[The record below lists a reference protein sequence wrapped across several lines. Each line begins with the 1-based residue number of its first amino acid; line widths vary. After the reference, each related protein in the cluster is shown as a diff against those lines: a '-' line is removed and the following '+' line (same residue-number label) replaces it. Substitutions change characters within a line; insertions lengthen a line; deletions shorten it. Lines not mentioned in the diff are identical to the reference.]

1 MIFTKVIKIVEPHIS
16 IFTPSINNSSGLLFK
31 IISESALI
39 AWHSLIA
46 NKLRTFLS
54 LLGIVI
60 GIFVIIIILTAVDSL
75 KKDVNDSLNSLG
87 PNVVYVHKWPWEGGW
102 DYPWWKYFLRPQPS
116 VSEAELLVKRS
127 ELAEAISY
135 SVDFQRPIK
144 FRDNFVS
151 SAPITGVWL
160 NYEKVQEINLR
171 SGRYFTDNELRNG
184 RNVVIIGYNIATN
197 LFGNQDPIGS
207 NIKIKGE
214 NFNVVGVLER
224 AGEGLFSSG
233 QDETV
238 YVPYF
243 AAREMVDLNNW
254 NVQQEILVKP
264 RAGITSSELKDE
276 LVGLMRSIRKLKPA
290 EDSNFSLNEA
300 SMIKK
305 QTASITGVLNII
317 GLFIGFLA
325 LLVGVFGIA
334 NIMFVSVK
342 ERTNI
347 IGIQKALGAKRSFIL
362 IQFLTE
368 AMILTLLGGI
378 FGLVLVY
385 LTTLGVQSVSTFN
398 MSLSIGN
405 IIVAFF
411 ISCFAG
417 LFSGIIPAYI
427 ASRLDPVEAIR
438 SK

>member
-1 MIFTKVIKIVEPHIS
+1 MIFTKVRKNVEPYIS
-16 IFTPSINNSSGLLFK
+16 IFTPSINKFSHLLFK

-39 AWHSLIA
+39 AWSSLVA
-46 NKLRTFLS
+46 NKLRTMLS

-87 PNVVYVHKWPWEGGW
+87 PNVVYVHKWPWEGGF

-116 VSEAELLVKRS
+116 VAEAELIIKRS
-127 ELAEAISY
+127 DLAEAVSY
-135 SVDFQRPIK
+135 SVDFQRPLK
-144 FRDNFVS
+144 FRDNFVTN
-151 SAPITGVWL
+151 AEITGVWL
-160 NYEKVQEINLR
+160 YYDKVQEINI
-171 SGRYFTDNELRNG
+171 SNGRYFTDNELRNG
-184 RNVVIIGYNIATN
+184 RNVVVIGHNIGQN

-224 AGEGLFSSG
+224 AGEGLFG
-233 QDETV
+233 GGADETV
-238 YVPYF
+238 YVPFF

-264 RAGITSSELKDE
+264 KEGVTSTELKDE
-276 LVGLMRSIRKLKPA
+276 LMGLMRSIRKQKPT

-305 QTASITGVLNII
+305 QTASITGILNII
-317 GLFIGFLA
+317 GLIIGFLA
-325 LLVGVFGIA
+325 LLVGIFGIA

-347 IGIQKALGAKRSFIL
+347 IGIQKALGAKRIFIL
-362 IQFLTE
+362 VQFLTE

-378 FGLVLVY
+378 FGLILVY
-385 LTTLGVQSVSTFN
+385 LTTLLVQSISSFN
-398 MSLSIGN
+398 MTLSIN
-405 IIVAFF
+405 NVVVAFF

>member
-1 MIFTKVIKIVEPHIS
+1 MNLIFLFLHQVLTNSTPLFLKIV
-16 IFTPSINNSSGLLFK
+16 K
-31 IISESALI
+31 ESVVFAWGALV
-39 AWHSLIA
+39 A
-46 NKLRTFLS
+46 NKLRTMLS

-87 PNVVYVHKWPWEGGW
+87 PNVVYVHKWPWEGGF

-116 VSEAELLVKRS
+116 VSEAELIIKRS
-127 ELAEAISY
+127 ELAEAVSY
-135 SVDFQRPIK
+135 SVEFQRPIK

-151 SAPITGVWL
+151 STNITGVWL
-160 NYEKVQEINLR
+160 NYEKVQEIDIGE
-171 SGRYFTDNELRNG
+171 GRYFTDNELRNG
-184 RNVVIIGYNIATN
+184 RNVAIIGHNIAVN
-197 LFGNQDPIGS
+197 LFGNQSPIGS

-214 NFNVVGVLER
+214 NFNVVGVLAK
-224 AGEGLFSSG
+224 AGEGLFSG
-233 QDETV
+233 GMDETA
-238 YVPYF
+238 YVPFF

-264 RAGITSSELKDE
+264 KPGVTSLQLKDE
-276 LVGLMRSIRKLKPA
+276 LMGIVRSIRKQKPT
-290 EDSNFSLNEA
+290 EESNFSLNEA
-300 SMIKK
+300 SMLKK
-305 QTASITGVLNII
+305 QTASITGVLNVI
-317 GLFIGFLA
+317 GLVIGGLA
-325 LLVGVFGIA
+325 LLVGIFGIA

-368 AMILTLLGGI
+368 SMILTLLGGV
-378 FGLVLVY
+378 FGVALVY
-385 LTTLGVQSVSTFN
+385 LTTLLVQSISTFN
-398 MSLSIGN
+398 MSLTLGN
-405 IIVAFF
+405 VLVAFG

-417 LFSGIIPAYI
+417 LVSGIIPAYI

>member
-1 MIFTKVIKIVEPHIS
+1 M
-16 IFTPSINNSSGLLFK
+16 
-31 IISESALI
+31 
-39 AWHSLIA
+39 
-46 NKLRTFLS
+46 LS

-87 PNVVYVHKWPWEGGW
+87 PNVVYVHKWPWEGGF

-116 VSEAELLVKRS
+116 VSEAELLIKRS
-127 ELAEAISY
+127 ELAEAVSY
-135 SVDFQRPIK
+135 SVDFQRPLK
-144 FRDNFVS
+144 FRDNYVS
-151 SAPITGVWL
+151 NANITGVWL
-160 NYEKVQEINLR
+160 NYEKVQEIDLQR
-171 SGRYFTDNELRNG
+171 GRYFTDSELRNG
-184 RNVVIIGYNIATN
+184 RNVVIIGNNIALN
-197 LFGNQDPIGS
+197 LFGNQDPLGS

-224 AGEGLFSSG
+224 AGEGLFSGG

-264 RAGITSSELKDE
+264 KTGITSLELKDE
-276 LVGLMRSIRKLKPA
+276 LTGLMRSIRKQKPT
-290 EDSNFSLNEA
+290 EDNNFALNEA

-305 QTASITGVLNII
+305 QTASITGILNII
-317 GLFIGFLA
+317 GLVIGFLA
-325 LLVGVFGIA
+325 LLVGIFGIA

-347 IGIQKALGAKRSFIL
+347 IGIQKALGAKRAFIL

-385 LTTLGVQSVSTFN
+385 FTTLLVQSVSTFN
-398 MSLSIGN
+398 MALSFGN
-405 IIVAFF
+405 VIVALF

-417 LFSGIIPAYI
+417 LVSGIIPAYI

>member
-1 MIFTKVIKIVEPHIS
+1 VV
-16 IFTPSINNSSGLLFK
+16 
-31 IISESALI
+31 
-39 AWHSLIA
+39 
-46 NKLRTFLS
+46 
-54 LLGIVI
+54 VI
-60 GIFVIIIILTAVDSL
+60 GH
-75 KKDVNDSLNSLG
+75 N
-87 PNVVYVHKWPWEGGW
+87 
-102 DYPWWKYFLRPQPS
+102 
-116 VSEAELLVKRS
+116 
-127 ELAEAISY
+127 
-135 SVDFQRPIK
+135 
-144 FRDNFVS
+144 
-151 SAPITGVWL
+151 
-160 NYEKVQEINLR
+160 
-171 SGRYFTDNELRNG
+171 
-184 RNVVIIGYNIATN
+184 IGQN

-224 AGEGLFSSG
+224 AGEGLFG
-233 QDETV
+233 GGADETV
-238 YVPYF
+238 YVPFF

-264 RAGITSSELKDE
+264 KEGVTSTELKDE
-276 LVGLMRSIRKLKPA
+276 LMGLMRSIRKQKPT

-305 QTASITGVLNII
+305 QTASITGILNII
-317 GLFIGFLA
+317 GLIIGFLA
-325 LLVGVFGIA
+325 LLVGIFGIA

-347 IGIQKALGAKRSFIL
+347 IGIQKALGAKRIFIL
-362 IQFLTE
+362 VQFLTE

-378 FGLVLVY
+378 FGLILVY
-385 LTTLGVQSVSTFN
+385 LTTLLVQSISSFN
-398 MSLSIGN
+398 MTLSIN
-405 IIVAFF
+405 NVVVAFF